1 MLVHPTTAEAENLL
15 PSMIRK
21 GNTRT
26 INWDFLKGENRK
38 EGKKMEVKG
47 RKGVKR
53 RERKKRTLMAVMG
66 VPNSQLTTI
75 FSAKYQLTTIFLA
88 NSQLT
93 TNFG

>member
-1 MLVHPTTAEAENLL
+1 MLVHSTTAEAENLL

-38 EGKKMEVKG
+38 GGKKVEVKG

-53 RERKKRTLMAVMG
+53 RERKKRTLMG

-75 FSAKYQLTTIFLA
+75 FSAKYQLTTFFFLGQFSV
-88 NSQLT
+88 NY
-93 TNFG
+93 